1 MASSRETSVAMSSSG
16 VLQEA
21 MKLEE
26 ASSGGVAYLKEK
38 IWPILVEPFNVRPET
53 YEPYFKALGKAYFDN
68 DNDIEEAREAVWE
81 DEAMNAI
88 EDELYAEMC
97 ERLKVPDD
105 PDDDLKIILDEAW
118 DEAVEQIVTDVY
130 LPEN

>member
-1 MASSRETSVAMSSSG
+1 MSSAAM
-16 VLQEA
+16 LQDA
-21 MKLEE
+21 LKFEE
-26 ASSGGVAYLKEK
+26 ASSGGVEFLKEK
-38 IWPILVEPFNVRPET
+38 IWPILVEPFYVPPEK
-53 YEPYFKALGKAYFDN
+53 YEPYFKALGKAYVDN
-68 DNDIEEAREAVWE
+68 DEDIEEAREAVWE

-97 ERLKVPDD
+97 ERLEVPDE
-105 PDDDLKIILDEAW
+105 PEDDLKVILDEAW

>member
-1 MASSRETSVAMSSSG
+1 
-16 VLQEA
+16 

-38 IWPILVEPFNVRPET
+38 IWPILVEPFNVPPET
-53 YEPYFKALGKAYFDN
+53 YEPYFKALGKAYVDN

-118 DEAVEQIVTDVY
+118 DDAVEQIVTDVY